1 MDRLILVV
9 VTVLVVVI
17 EVRRGGDGRCC
28 GEGRHVGSGQC
39 VSGGCAG
46 VSYGD
51 GRRGAVG
58 RFRWLLS

>member
-1 MDRLILVV
+1 MLV
-9 VTVLVVVI
+9 
-17 EVRRGGDGRCC
+17 VRRGGDGRCC

>member
-1 MDRLILVV
+1 MMA
-9 VTVLVVVI
+9 TVLVVVTMLV
-17 EVRRGGDGRCC
+17 VRRGGDGRCC